1 MLMQICCLTEDLV
14 CAWVRVLWIKGS
26 AVHTA
31 LSIFCFQIVYDD
43 IAYMRKK
50 RGSYMKKA
58 YIKKGREKPSKK
70 KKPMLPQKPEESLVK
85 ATQEPIQ
92 EAGKVLQ
99 KITEIGR
106 YVNPKDLECLKGQSR
121 NDYETKDRERP

>member
-1 MLMQICCLTEDLV
+1 ME
-14 CAWVRVLWIKGS
+14 
-26 AVHTA
+26 
-31 LSIFCFQIVYDD
+31 
-43 IAYMRKK
+43 
-50 RGSYMKKA
+50 KA

-99 KITEIGR
+99 CITEIGR
-106 YVNPKDLECLKGQSR
+106 YVNPKDPECLKRQSR